1 MCSLVLILFLI
12 HFQFDDILTMTNA
25 LSAFYQLLIFAAF
38 IKLRITHPDLERP
51 YKSKSSALH
60 LLHCCTLEN

>member
-38 IKLRITHPDLERP
+38 IKLRITQPDLERP
-51 YKSKSSALH
+51 YKSK
-60 LLHCCTLEN
+60 